1 MFAVESMYSAMCEC
15 QALHPDE
22 NDSLSAGCY
31 STSVCL
37 LLVTNFLVV
46 LVIKMVKKLLF
57 KLNNFVCKSVLWM

>member
-31 STSVCL
+31 LTSVCL

-46 LVIKMVKKLLF
+46 LVIKMVKKTA
-57 KLNNFVCKSVLWM
+57 V